1 MCKDRVSHTL
11 EKEKRIRNLS
21 TRYLKWVKGGLFVL
35 YTVILIAF
43 SYYFIVHRDGIFW
56 TIYFLGVY
64 GYLLYLL
71 YRVSAKLQHVEFDE
85 EHLYV
90 VKRNVDYLIPLENI
104 ESVEIVSLGGVYKV
118 NLYRAEQL
126 GKEFYFKP
134 SLFYPL
140 NYKKKDLLVNQL
152 RKNIDMAKQKKVSLP
167 YNALMS

>member
-1 MCKDRVSHTL
+1 MKITA
-11 EKEKRIRNLS
+11 IIFYLS
-21 TRYLKWVKGGLFVL
+21 IFCTIGYFYLIEMGDWFHVL
-35 YTVILIAF
+35 YFFSTV
-43 SYYFIVHRDGIFW
+43 SYFF
-56 TIYFLGVY
+56 
-64 GYLLYLL
+64 YLMIRML
-71 YRVSAKLQHVEFDE
+71 AKLQHVEFDD

-104 ESVEIVSLGGVYKV
+104 KSVEIVSLGGVYKV

-126 GKEFYFKP
+126 GNEFYFKP

-140 NYKKKDLLVNQL
+140 NYKKKDLLVNHL

>member
-1 MCKDRVSHTL
+1 MCKDRISHTL

-21 TRYLKWVKGGLFVL
+21 TRYLVPMKV
-35 YTVILIAF
+35 AA
-43 SYYFIVHRDGIFW
+43 FIVYGSILC
-56 TIYFLGVY
+56 TIGYFYLIEMGDWFHILYFFSTV
-64 GYLLYLL
+64 GYLFYMLFGML
-71 YRVSAKLQHVEFDE
+71 AKLQHVEFDD

-140 NYKKKDLLVNQL
+140 NYKKKDFLVNQL